1 MKKISPVKA
10 IVILLIIGV
19 TGFSFIYLAS
29 QKNKE
34 TLEYTT
40 QKAEKINLVQT
51 VTETGV
57 IKSSKI
63 IDLSFEQGGKI
74 EKINVSVGQNIKAG
88 ETLAELDH
96 SSLDIRF
103 SQAKASLDIAKANLA
118 KLLAGATREE
128 LAIYQAN
135 YNRAKTAY
143 DASVVDLNKYKI
155 TLGEN
160 IAQAQKTLNDLEDSG
175 PNTKTALE
183 QSLDSAKTNF
193 DNSQIN
199 YQKDIDNQVSMGLI
213 NAEAQSSSI
222 NNSLDQINSIINNSD
237 FEDFLS
243 VKNRQFLTNT
253 KNAYNEA
260 IILLAEINK
269 NIISVKKSPNKDNLK
284 EHLGLVLNTLNKTY
298 ISLTNCFSALENSVT
313 SSTFSKTQ
321 VDTLKTI
328 INSQIGIISSSIS
341 SIQSSI
347 QGLDSAVLAYNTKM
361 DSAQDNLS
369 QAKANLDNAILS
381 AKNNLTNT
389 INTGNQQI
397 AMLEAKID
405 SANKSL
411 QISQAELNRIKSGAR
426 AEDTNLY
433 QAQVRQ
439 AESELNSIN
448 NQIEKSQLKS
458 SVPGTVSRLNFE
470 QGELYTIGK
479 PIITIITDNNFEIDV
494 DVSES
499 DINKVKI
506 DNPVTITIDA
516 LSRDLKFPG
525 KVSFIEPAET
535 VIQEVIYYKVKI
547 VFDSQNGNME
557 MVKPG
562 MTADVEIITNKKD
575 NVIAV
580 PGRAIIDR
588 NGDGRIVRTYN
599 NNVLEEKKVELGIMG
614 DAGLVEIISG
624 IEEGDE
630 IVTFVRE
637 K

>member
-1 MKKISPVKA
+1 MKKISPIKA
-10 IVILLIIGV
+10 VVILLIIGV
-19 TGFSFIYLAS
+19 AGASFVYISA
-29 QKNKE
+29 QKNKDP
-34 TLEYTT
+34 LEYTT
-40 QKAEKINLVQT
+40 QKVEKINLIQT

-74 EKINVSVGQNIKAG
+74 AKINTSVGQRIKAG
-88 ETLAELDH
+88 EVLAELDN
-96 SSLDIRF
+96 SSLHIRL
-103 SQAKASLDIAKANLA
+103 SQARASLDVARANLS
-118 KLLAGATREE
+118 KLLAGATKEE

-135 YNRAKTAY
+135 YDRAKAAY
-143 DASVVDLNKYKI
+143 DSAIIDLNKYKI
-155 TLGEN
+155 TLNEN
-160 IAQAQKTLNDLEDSG
+160 ISQAQKTLNDLED
-175 PNTKTALE
+175 PTPYTKTTLE
-183 QSLDSAKTNF
+183 QALDSSTTNF
-193 DNSQIN
+193 NNSKIN
-199 YQKDIDNQVSMGLI
+199 YQKDIDNQVSMSLI

-222 NNSLDQINSIINNSD
+222 NNSLDQINSIIDNSD
-237 FEDFLS
+237 IEDFLS
-243 VKNRQFLTNT
+243 VKNKEFLTNT

-260 IILLAEINK
+260 IILLSEINK
-269 NIISVKKSPNKDNLK
+269 NIKILKESPDKDNLK
-284 EHLGLVLNTLNKTY
+284 VHLGLVLNTLNKTY

-313 SSTFSKTQ
+313 SSTFSKTE
-321 VDTLKTI
+321 VDSLKAI

-361 DSAQDNLS
+361 DSAQDTLN
-369 QAKANLDNAILS
+369 QAKTNLDNAILS
-381 AKNNLTNT
+381 AKNNLSNITN
-389 INTGNQQI
+389 NGNQQI

-411 QISQAELNRIKSGAR
+411 QISQAELDRVKSGAR
-426 AEDTNLY
+426 AEDINLY

-448 NQIEKSQLKS
+448 NQIEKNLLKS
-458 SVPGTVSRLNFE
+458 SVSGTVSRLNFE
-470 QGELYTIGK
+470 QGELYTIGR
-479 PIITIITDNNFEIDV
+479 PIITIITDGDFEIDV

-499 DINKVKI
+499 DINKVKVG
-506 DNPVTITIDA
+506 NPVTITMDA

-525 KVSFIEPAET
+525 RVSFIEPAET

-547 VFDSQNGNME
+547 VFDSQNGNIE

-575 NVIAV
+575 NVIAI
-580 PGRAIIDR
+580 PGRAIVDR
-588 NGDGRIVRTYN
+588 NGEGRIVRTYN
-599 NNVLEEKKVELGIMG
+599 NNILEEKKVETGIMG

-624 IEEGDE
+624 IKEGDE
-630 IVTFVRE
+630 VVTFVRE